1 MMSLPRSAEVVIVG
15 AGVMGAS
22 VAHHLTARGCR
33 DVLLLDRAP
42 AAGAGSTGRAT
53 GGFRVQYDI
62 PVNVGLSLLS
72 LEKLR
77 RFQDE
82 TGVDP
87 EYQPHGYLFVARHA
101 RDLEL
106 LRQARA
112 IQHASGATRTREVS
126 AQEVRELNP
135 ALVPDGIVGG
145 VFSDVDGFLRPMAL
159 ASGWLASAERGGVRV
174 AWDEEVVGLER
185 EGDRVSGVV
194 TARGRVAAGAVVNA
208 AGPWAAKLAR
218 LAGIDLPVRP
228 IRRQVGATV
237 LTDALPASMPMTAY
251 VEDGFHT
258 RVRGGRILW
267 LWPHEVGVEESFDTS
282 FHLPWLE
289 KVLTLARERMPGP
302 AQVPIELAACHAGLY
317 EMSPDKTA
325 ILGAAPGLGNFYL
338 INGSSG
344 HGVMHSPALGQ
355 LLAEV
360 ILDGRATSLD
370 IHPLRPERFAEGDLN
385 VGTGLL

>member
-1 MMSLPRSAEVVIVG
+1 MSLPHSAEVVIVG

-22 VAHHLTARGCR
+22 VAHHLAARGCR

-53 GGFRVQYDI
+53 GGFRVQYDM

-77 RFQDE
+77 RFRDE
-82 TGVDP
+82 IGVDP
-87 EYQPHGYLFVARHA
+87 EYQPHGYLFIAR
-101 RDLEL
+101 REGDLAQ
-106 LRQARA
+106 LRKAQAV
-112 IQHASGATRTREVS
+112 QHAAGATRTREVS
-126 AQEVRELNP
+126 AAEVRELNP
-135 ALVPDGIVGG
+135 AVVPDGIVGG
-145 VFSDVDGFLRPMAL
+145 VFSDVDGFMRPMAL
-159 ASGWLASAERGGVRV
+159 ATGWLASAERAGVRV
-174 AWDEEVVGLER
+174 AWGQDVTGFER
-185 EGDRVSGVV
+185 EGHRVTGVV
-194 TARGRVAAGAVVNA
+194 TSEGRVAAGAVVNA
-208 AGPWAAKLAR
+208 GGPWAAKVAA
-218 LAGIDLPVRP
+218 LAGVDLPVRP

-237 LTDALPASMPMTAY
+237 VTDALPASMPMTAY

-258 RVRGGRILW
+258 RVRDGRILW
-267 LWPHEVGVEESFDTS
+267 LWPHDVGVEESFDTA

-289 KVLTLARERMPGP
+289 KIQALARERMPGP
-302 AQVPIELAACHAGLY
+302 AKVPIDLQACHCGLY

-325 ILGAAPGLGNFYL
+325 ILGRAPGLGNFYL

-370 IHPLRPERFAEGDLN
+370 IRPLRPERFAEGEPN